1 MSAIKDVIKYLE
13 KLAPPSL
20 QESYDNSG
28 LIVGDKSQIV
38 TGVIT
43 CLDCIEEVVEEA
55 IEKGCNLIVAHH
67 PIVFRGLKSLTGK
80 NYIERTLLKAIKNDI
95 AIYAIHTNLDNV
107 IHGVNGVF
115 ADALKLKNQKV
126 LAPKSQVVRKI
137 AVYVPKD
144 HLSDVKDAM
153 FQAGAGTI
161 GAYDE
166 CSFSIKGQAT
176 FRPGKNTNPNIGTL
190 GKRENLEE
198 YRLEVVYPDYLE
210 SRIISAMKNVHP
222 YEEVAY
228 DIFKIENEYKQVG
241 AGMIGEFSEEVET
254 MTFLNSLK
262 KTMEA
267 PLIRHTKLTTDKI
280 KKVAICGGSG
290 SFLLQNAIAQGADI
304 FITGDFKYH
313 EFFDAE
319 NHIIIADIGHFESEH
334 LTIRYLA
341 DIIREKFTTFA
352 ILLTQVNTN
361 PINYL

>member
-1 MSAIKDVIKYLE
+1 MSTIKDVILHLE

-28 LIVGDKSQIV
+28 LIVGDKSQKV

-43 CLDCIEEVVEEA
+43 CLDCIEAVVEEA
-55 IEKGCNLIVAHH
+55 IAKKCNLIVAHH

-80 NYIERTLLKAIKNDI
+80 NYIERTILKAIKNDI

-107 IHGVNGVF
+107 MHGVNGVF
-115 ADALKLKNQKV
+115 ADALQLQNQRI
-126 LAPKSQVVRKI
+126 LAPKSAILRKI
-137 AVYVPKD
+137 VVYVPEND
-144 HLSDVKDAM
+144 LDTVKNAM
-153 FQAGAGTI
+153 FATGGGTI

-166 CSFSIKGQAT
+166 CSYAVKGEAT
-176 FRPGKNTNPNIGTL
+176 FRPGDETNPYIGSQ
-190 GKRENLEE
+190 GKRSTVVEN
-198 YRLEVVYPDYLE
+198 RLEIVYPNYLE
-210 SRIISAMKNVHP
+210 RSIVEAMKTEHP

-228 DIFKIENEYKQVG
+228 DIFKIENESKQIG
-241 AGMIGEFSEEVET
+241 AGMIGELKEEVDT
-254 MTFLNSLK
+254 MTFLKSLK
-262 KTMEA
+262 ITMEA
-267 PLIRHTKLTTDKI
+267 SLVRYTHITTDKI

-290 SFLLQNAIAQGADI
+290 SFLLADAKRQGADI

-319 NHIIIADIGHFESEH
+319 NQIIIADIGHFESEH

-341 DIIREKFTTFA
+341 DSIRENFTTFA